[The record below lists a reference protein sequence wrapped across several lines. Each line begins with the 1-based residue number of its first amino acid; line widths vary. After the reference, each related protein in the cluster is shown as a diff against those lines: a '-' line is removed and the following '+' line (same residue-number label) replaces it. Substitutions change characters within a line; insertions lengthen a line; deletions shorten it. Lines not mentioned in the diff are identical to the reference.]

1 MRELKSWYQDDH
13 FWKVVEPILF
23 GEKRVANAAT
33 EVDQLTK
40 LLQLE
45 SPAKVLDLCYGHG
58 RHSLEFSRRGFAVT
72 GVDRTGVYLRRAQKQ
87 ADSEGLKI
95 EFVQEDMRQ
104 FCRPNAFDL
113 TLNLFTSFGYFESP
127 AEDRRV
133 LVNVHKSLKPGGR
146 LVMDLMGKEI
156 IARIFRERDWHEE
169 DGVIWLQQR
178 SISQDWSWIDNR
190 WILLRGDKRDEFRVS
205 HRIYSAAELTGLL
218 KDLRLQEGPNPRQ
231 PCRRSLRPPR
241 RKVGDCRAQVVGVKG
256 RYGTIGHH
264 RRGADAVLQSGDG
277 PQGTASPRPRTDRCQ
292 RSVGTYEL
300 QAR

>member
-13 FWKVVEPILF
+13 FWKAVEPILF
-23 GEKRVANAAT
+23 GEKRVANAVA
-33 EVDQLTK
+33 EVDQLAD
-40 LLQLE
+40 LLDIE
-45 SPAKVLDLCYGHG
+45 SPAKILDLCCGLG
-58 RHSLEFSRRGFAVT
+58 RHSLEFARRRFDVT

-104 FCRPNAFDL
+104 FCRPEAFDL
-113 TLNLFTSFGYFESP
+113 VLNLFTSFGYFESP

-156 IARIFRERDWHEE
+156 IARIFRERDWREQ
-169 DGVIWLQQR
+169 DGILILEQR

-218 KDLRLQEGPNPRQ
+218 KDCGFKKIQIHGNLAGAPYDHLAERL
-231 PCRRSLRPPR
+231 
-241 RKVGDCRAQVVGVKG
+241 VVVAHK
-256 RYGTIGHH
+256 
-264 RRGADAVLQSGDG
+264 
-277 PQGTASPRPRTDRCQ
+277 
-292 RSVGTYEL
+292 
-300 QAR
+300 